1 MKSKDP
7 LKVCMITPHFPP
19 DFGWYGSGR
28 DAMELAEEL
37 YQRGCQVEVIA
48 CAEKLSAGETV
59 QDGIKVFRTDW
70 RSHGSNSSLVANSL
84 PQARV
89 LMNLNLSSWQ
99 AFLKASETT
108 DFDIVDVAEFSAEG
122 LVASITADSPVVAR
136 VYDNPPVFLSREL
149 NLIGDSGFKFE
160 KLISHALRS
169 LAANCVSSVATI
181 GDPKITVQSAAAEQ
195 FHRSNYS
202 LDTTDFSPEGPMAID
217 TRGRPALL
225 IHTSIESDK
234 YKALVSQ
241 IVTAVKKEI
250 PNLWLTVVAHDIFSE
265 SSESEMKAALA
276 QSGIECDMV
285 INHMMSRLLMPG
297 LWRNSVCGLVLDWKS
312 LAPYAVLEPLSCGKP
327 VVIESASSD
336 LDLNFLSS
344 REFLHQPHDFTVDA
358 VAAKLV
364 EILKDDNLR
373 NRLERQAREYI
384 LANHCRKLNADRIVK
399 VYEESIE
406 RFKTNKRKEK
416 ILRMQR
422 IIAQGRI
429 ITEGLDQW
437 LYDLLFV
444 RSFRFRVSHWL
455 KKFRKR
461 EAVGRK

>member
-1 MKSKDP
+1 MHKEP

-19 DFGWYGSGR
+19 DFGWYGPGR

-48 CAEKLSAGETV
+48 CAEKHVAETV
-59 QDGIKVFRTDW
+59 QDGLKVIRTDW

-108 DFDIVDVAEFSAEG
+108 DFDIVDVAEFSAES
-122 LVASITADSPVVAR
+122 LVASIMSDCPVVAR
-136 VYDNPPVFLSREL
+136 VYDNPPAFLSREL
-149 NLIGDSGFKFE
+149 DLIGDSGFKFE
-160 KLISHALRS
+160 KLISSTLRS
-169 LAANCVSSVATI
+169 LSANSTTAVTTI
-181 GDPKITVQSAAAEQ
+181 GNPKVNTENGKGEQ
-195 FHRSNYS
+195 IHRSNYS
-202 LDTTDFSPEGPMAID
+202 LNTADFSPEGPLAID
-217 TRGRPALL
+217 TKGRPALL

-234 YKALVSQ
+234 YKSLVSE

-250 PNLWLTVVAHDIFSE
+250 PDLWLTIVAHDIYSE

-276 QSGIECDMV
+276 QSGIQCDMV

-327 VVIESASSD
+327 IVIESNCSN
-336 LDLNFLSS
+336 LDFLSNN
-344 REFLHQPHDFTVDA
+344 EFLHQPADFTVGA

-364 EILKDDNLR
+364 ELLKDEQLR
-373 NRLERQAREYI
+373 TRLATEARKYI
-384 LANHCRKLNADRIVK
+384 LANHCRKSNADRIVK
-399 VYEESIE
+399 NYQDAIEEFKTSRRKQKIE
-406 RFKTNKRKEK
+406 RMQNV
-416 ILRMQR
+416 IL
-422 IIAQGRI
+422 QGRS
-429 ITEGLDQW
+429 ITKGLDQW

-455 KKFRKR
+455 KKFRNR
-461 EAVGRK
+461 ETAGSK